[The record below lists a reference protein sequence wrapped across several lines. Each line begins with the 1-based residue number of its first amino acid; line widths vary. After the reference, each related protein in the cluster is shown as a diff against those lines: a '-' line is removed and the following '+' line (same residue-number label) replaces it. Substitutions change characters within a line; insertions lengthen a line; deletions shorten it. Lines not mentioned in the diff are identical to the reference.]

1 VKTLRQIRLIGLIGL
16 LSSCSN
22 ETFYIDDKF
31 NGFFAETE
39 WTYEFK
45 KDGTFKFYTEGH
57 YGNNEFKG
65 RYVISDSTVFLNPDT
80 DWQTFDGVIKPRL
93 RIMNKECLR
102 DYDNNYYCKNY
113 EIIDN
118 LNNKEFEFQEK
129 AISIIDTLSIVKREK
144 ERLLTIEQD
153 NHSVLDGEPE
163 IRISYTGIIV
173 IDRKEFHQFYVERLA
188 LLNTWRSLDLLV
200 TKSPL
205 TIYEPLDVR
214 DSLRLIYREEE

>member
-1 VKTLRQIRLIGLIGL
+1 
-16 LSSCSN
+16 
-22 ETFYIDDKF
+22 
-31 NGFFAETE
+31 
-39 WTYEFK
+39 
-45 KDGTFKFYTEGH
+45 
-57 YGNNEFKG
+57 
-65 RYVISDSTVFLNPDT
+65 
-80 DWQTFDGVIKPRL
+80 
-93 RIMNKECLR
+93 
-102 DYDNNYYCKNY
+102 
-113 EIIDN
+113 

-200 TKSPL
+200 TKSPF
-205 TIYEPLDVR
+205 TIYGPLDFR
-214 DSLRLIYREEE
+214 DSLRLIYRETE